1 MPEMN
6 RLADDTLI
14 PQILEEM
21 QAMRAEVGKLR
32 EELAANSKRTNQV
45 YEETRDVVAMV
56 NQGRGFFAVCDW
68 IAGKVKMLTLV
79 VGGIGAVLLGFYE
92 YLKSRWLK

>member
-1 MPEMN
+1 MN
-6 RLADDTLI
+6 ENRRADDALI
-14 PQILEEM
+14 PQIMATLE
-21 QAMRAEVGKLR
+21 QIKRDLAE
-32 EELAANSKRTNQV
+32 NTKRTNQV
-45 YEETRDVVAMV
+45 YEETRDVVKMV

>member
-1 MPEMN
+1 MN
-6 RLADDTLI
+6 ENRRADDALI
-14 PQILEEM
+14 PQIMATLE
-21 QAMRAEVGKLR
+21 QIQRDLAE
-32 EELAANSKRTNQV
+32 NTKRTNQV
-45 YEETRDVVAMV
+45 YEETRDVVKMV

-79 VGGIGAVLLGFYE
+79 VGGIGAVLRGFYE

>member
-1 MPEMN
+1 MN
-6 RLADDTLI
+6 ENRRADDALI
-14 PQILEEM
+14 PQIMATLE
-21 QAMRAEVGKLR
+21 QIKRDLAE
-32 EELAANSKRTNQV
+32 NTKRTNQV
-45 YEETRDVVAMV
+45 YEETRDVVKMV

-68 IAGKVKMLTLV
+68 VAGKVKMLTLV

>member
-1 MPEMN
+1 MN
-6 RLADDTLI
+6 ENRRADDALI
-14 PQILEEM
+14 PQIMATLE
-21 QAMRAEVGKLR
+21 QIQRDLAE
-32 EELAANSKRTNQV
+32 NTKRTNQV
-45 YEETRDVVAMV
+45 YEETRDVVKMV